1 MQRMRLLDLIHNLLA
16 VPETAVYLEYCI
28 TNEELNYEYWLVP
41 TFSSVPS
48 LHQEVNEMLIFFY
61 HWRTPLFGFFT
72 LKNKPLTTTIINNSN
87 NNNYDKIKCH
97 VIYMILT
104 SY

>member
-16 VPETAVYLEYCI
+16 VSETAVYLEYCI

-48 LHQEVNEMLIFFY
+48 LHQEVNEMLIFFL
-61 HWRTPLFGFFT
+61 PLENTFVWIFYPQ
-72 LKNKPLTTTIINNSN
+72 K
-87 NNNYDKIKCH
+87 
-97 VIYMILT
+97 
-104 SY
+104 